1 MACPTK
7 EGLRIFLSR
16 EQNPALTRLVLA
28 PTSILKIDMP
38 TRQERRESERVP
50 CKLVCPFELTKLA
63 DSSTMKLTTG
73 SGHVINRSVRGMLLL
88 LPGPVNKRQVVE
100 IQLSSKAKK
109 KQSTKLVEVCWTR
122 PIPVSARVKM
132 YLAGTRFLFELPAPS

>member
-7 EGLRIFLSR
+7 EGLRLFLSR

-63 DSSTMKLTTG
+63 DSSTVKLTTG

-100 IQLSSKAKK
+100 IQLPSKAKK